1 MPAGAGSCELPS
13 LLRVIHNRMGEE
25 LFIASTQNFED
36 LDRWLVTLVAAGA
49 SSLQPGAA
57 KSCARAI
64 GGPLTRGGATGG
76 ISGLLL
82 TSAGA
87 AYVSGIKRSFFA
99 RPHHS
104 LKTRAAR

>member
-25 LFIASTQNFED
+25 LFIASTQNLED

-57 KSCARAI
+57 KSCARAV
-64 GGPLTRGGATGG
+64 GRPLARGGATAGA
-76 ISGLLL
+76 SAARLA
-82 TSAGA
+82 SAGA
-87 AYVSGIKRSFFA
+87 AFVLGIKRSVFA
-99 RPHHS
+99 RSHHS

>member
-25 LFIASTQNFED
+25 LFIASTQNLED

-57 KSCARAI
+57 KSCARAV
-64 GGPLTRGGATGG
+64 GGPLARGGATGG
-76 ISGLLL
+76 APAARLA
-82 TSAGA
+82 SAGA
-87 AYVSGIKRSFFA
+87 AFVSGIKRSFFA